1 MQGHPSP
8 AHGDKRSSQVPQSL
22 DRLHSA
28 QLLGPAREPRA
39 VLSSKV
45 CDDGLWCTTPPSLA
59 FFLRSG
65 LHPSNQGQG
74 VRALAAA
81 TGAKELADSSSGQ
94 SVTVGSSSSR
104 LLSMVYAGLGTN
116 QSCVPRLPTSQSCVQ
131 ETVTSQGIPCDAQGT
146 WTLLQH
152 VCVQCV
158 AGAELDRRI
167 MPIDREVVP
176 AEAQRLA
183 RASAAIVRAH

>member
-1 MQGHPSP
+1 
-8 AHGDKRSSQVPQSL
+8 
-22 DRLHSA
+22 LHSA

-183 RASAAIVRAH
+183 RALAAIVLAH

>member
-1 MQGHPSP
+1 VQGHPSP

-104 LLSMVYAGLGTN
+104 LLSMVYAGLGTS
-116 QSCVPRLPTSQSCVQ
+116 QRCVPRLPTSQSCVQ
-131 ETVTSQGIPCDAQGT
+131 ETVTSQGISM
-146 WTLLQH
+146 
-152 VCVQCV
+152 
-158 AGAELDRRI
+158 RK
-167 MPIDREVVP
+167 
-176 AEAQRLA
+176 
-183 RASAAIVRAH
+183 AHGHCCSMCACNV